1 LYERLST
8 TETDGR
14 RTTNDEGN
22 MTAED
27 AMTTRENEDDLYAA
41 LGVGRDAT
49 KTEVGFAFF

>member
-1 LYERLST
+1 
-8 TETDGR
+8 
-14 RTTNDEGN
+14 

-49 KTEVGFAFF
+49 KTEVGFVFFYFAFGSSELKRFD